1 MELIMTNKT
10 REAKL
15 IFKGLTTSPPPENR
29 FYKNKLIMKA
39 INQDLNKK
47 TI

>member
-15 IFKGLTTSPPPENR
+15 IFKGLTTSPPENR

>member
-15 IFKGLTTSPPPENR
+15 IFKGLTTSPPQKTG
-29 FYKNKLIMKA
+29 FTK
-39 INQDLNKK
+39 IN
-47 TI
+47 

>member
-15 IFKGLTTSPPPENR
+15 IFKGLTTSPPPR
-29 FYKNKLIMKA
+29 KPVLQK
-39 INQDLNKK
+39 
-47 TI
+47 